1 MKKFSIVIYICLV
14 LAIIGG
20 IGFGTFHYL
29 FGGLEKD
36 TSFRDTLDRLEQD
49 YSSASKDSDVLNNA
63 KITNIAIFGVD
74 TEAGDSGRSDATM
87 IVSLDNEHNKIKIT
101 SIARDSLVHIP
112 QRDTYEKL
120 THAYAYGGAS
130 LAVATINEN
139 FNTNIDDYIS
149 VNFSEMADLIDLVGG
164 VEIDMSEQELNHISK
179 YTKDLSGLS
188 VGKITVNGEQAVA
201 YSRIRYIDSDYQR
214 NGRQREV
221 LNSMFESARKM
232 KKTEYPA
239 FIKKCLDLCVTSLDY
254 KELVSM
260 SAILTKSDL
269 EFEQFSVPLE
279 TTCDVWGGIQ
289 ASSGAWVYIYNT
301 KRASGDLLEFIYE
314 DIYDDANIK
323 LPDATVTRDFVKPED
338 KQS

>member
-1 MKKFSIVIYICLV
+1 MKKFSILIYICIVLV
-14 LAIIGG
+14 VIGG
-20 IGFGTFHYL
+20 SGLGTVHYL

-36 TSFRDTLDRLEQD
+36 NSFRDALDRLETD
-49 YSSASKDSDVLNNA
+49 YSSASQDSDVLNNA
-63 KITNIAIFGVD
+63 NITNIAIFGVD
-74 TEAGDSGRSDATM
+74 TESGDSGRSDATM
-87 IVSLDNEHNKIKIT
+87 IISLDNEHDKIKMS

-112 QRDTYEKL
+112 QRDTYEKF

-130 LAVATINEN
+130 LSVATLNEN
-139 FNTNIDDYIS
+139 FNTNIKDYIS
-149 VNFSEMADLIDLVGG
+149 VNFSEMASIIDLVGG
-164 VEIDMSEQELNHISK
+164 VEIDMSAEELNHISR
-179 YTKDLSGLS
+179 YTKDLSGLE

-201 YSRIRYIDSDYQR
+201 YSRIRYIDSDYAR

-221 LNSMFESARKM
+221 LNSLFEKAKKM

-239 FIKKCLDLCVTSLDY
+239 FIKQCMSLCTTSLDY

-260 SAILTKSDL
+260 SSILTKKNVEL
-269 EFEQFSVPLE
+269 EQFSVPLE

-301 KRASGDLLEFIYE
+301 RRASGDLLEFIYE
-314 DIYDDANIK
+314 DIYDNANIT
-323 LPDATVTRDFVKPED
+323 LPEATVTRDCVQPGD